1 MRYLSILLAIA
12 FVFGICYISTLTSNQ
27 VLSFSLVKHSKIF
40 VNGSYYTLM
49 VFATG
54 VLTGVCALFIKNC
67 NLRNQINM
75 YKKKHEKMS
84 VIQDSSTSE
93 VSVLKAK
100 IDTLEKALEKAL
112 NK

>member
-1 MRYLSILLAIA
+1 MKYLSILLGLA
-12 FVFGICYISTLTSNQ
+12 FIFGICYISTLTSDQ
-27 VLSFSLVKHSKIF
+27 VLHFSVIKHSKFFI
-40 VNGSYYTLM
+40 NASYYT
-49 VFATG
+49 VIIFSTG
-54 VLTGVCALFIKNC
+54 VITGACALFVKNS
-67 NLRNQINM
+67 NLRSQINA

-93 VSVLKAK
+93 VGVLKAK